1 MEGSEAQGQ
10 GNVAKQTREEDGVE
24 YVVQRKVNE
33 PMRSGS
39 GTTWED
45 IATVTVPKRSQVRT
59 IVVAGVKEAGAKPA
73 LTDRFR
79 VLDVTA
85 ARELQLK
92 PKAQPEP
99 EFEVTAVVDGES
111 REVPED

>member
-1 MEGSEAQGQ
+1 MEASSQVPGG
-10 GNVAKQTREEDGVE
+10 AKQTREEEDGVE
-24 YVVQRKVNE
+24 YVVQRRKNE
-33 PMRSGS
+33 TSSVVGL
-39 GTTWED
+39 WED

-59 IVVAGVKEAGAKPA
+59 IVVAAVKEAGAQPR

-79 VLDVTA
+79 VLDATA

-99 EFEVTAVVDGES
+99 EFEVTVVVDGES
-111 REVPED
+111 HEVPED

>member
-1 MEGSEAQGQ
+1 VEASSQVPG
-10 GNVAKQTREEDGVE
+10 GAKQTREEEGVE
-24 YVVQRKVNE
+24 YVVQRRFTLPDSHSGNE
-33 PMRSGS
+33 N
-39 GTTWED
+39 WED

-59 IVVAGVKEAGAKPA
+59 IVVAAVKEAGAQPR

-79 VLDVTA
+79 VLDATA